1 MELMD
6 RTSSAPE
13 TTFSGYKA
21 THVVVRPK
29 SRDFDQ
35 IVAND
40 PDVDVEIQRG
50 SIIMHAWSHIEHG
63 ILYRPSATGETS
75 PDVVRMLDLINGIV
89 MTGDVALDVVGFD
102 AQKIR
107 TLVKVAKSL
116 NFNTAKEVRVVV
128 ELACDMH
135 NMDADKIKEYR
146 ELLHS
151 LGTKDPEDTRAL
163 RQLPKENKTIDATG
177 RESSERSR
185 ITQEAQNVEEEDED
199 QEFVDPSDSSRHAS
213 A

>member
-1 MELMD
+1 M
-6 RTSSAPE
+6 S
-13 TTFSGYKA
+13 
-21 THVVVRPK
+21 
-29 SRDFDQ
+29 
-35 IVAND
+35 
-40 PDVDVEIQRG
+40 
-50 SIIMHAWSHIEHG
+50 AWSRGMPWLFEVLEGRDQNIYGNIE
-63 ILYRPSATGETS
+63 
-75 PDVVRMLDLINGIV
+75 MLLKDMKAEPKAEEPLPIKIMQHLGKDKWPPLQVQYFPPANNTKV
-89 MTGDVALDVVGFD
+89 WNAHVVGFD

-135 NMDADKIKEYR
+135 NMHADEIKEYR
-146 ELLHS
+146 ELLYS
-151 LGTKDPEDTRAL
+151 LGKKDPEDPRAL